1 MLLLLY
7 RLLTGWV
14 CSKSWPFFS
23 AELARV
29 SSRKMSGWRSHA
41 PSPLLAELASGSNL
55 LSLCLALALVV
66 RQ

>member
-14 CSKSWPFFS
+14 CS

-55 LSLCLALALVV
+55 LSLCLALALAV
-66 RQ
+66 RH